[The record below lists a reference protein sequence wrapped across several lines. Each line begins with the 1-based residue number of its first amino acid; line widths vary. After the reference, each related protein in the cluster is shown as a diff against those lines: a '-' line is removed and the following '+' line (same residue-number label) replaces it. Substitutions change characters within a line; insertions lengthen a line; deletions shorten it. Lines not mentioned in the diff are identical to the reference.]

1 MILSP
6 NFESKFLTYKMTH
19 CWLTNC
25 WGSIRRLP
33 AVVYPATCS
42 SLVKSQQ
49 VNGETLTD
57 QAGYFNFGLR
67 FSNSKFQSLTG
78 RACLTIAPECTRALH
93 ERYIWRLH
101 SKVAQYSV
109 VAVDAQII
117 LSVRGS
123 YAIGESSH
131 RGKQRKI
138 EGNQKNDHSVRL
150 QITTCNPTF
159 CQVVMWSLSKCEKRK
174 IWTNSPHQTR

>member
-1 MILSP
+1 
-6 NFESKFLTYKMTH
+6 MTH

-78 RACLTIAPECTRALH
+78 RACLTIAPECTRTWTLHMNVAL
-93 ERYIWRLH
+93 ESCTILGGRSWCPNYPLGKRLLRNWRI
-101 SKVAQYSV
+101 K
-109 VAVDAQII
+109 
-117 LSVRGS
+117 
-123 YAIGESSH
+123 SS
-131 RGKQRKI
+131 RKTAKDWRKPK
-138 EGNQKNDHSVRL
+138 E
-150 QITTCNPTF
+150 
-159 CQVVMWSLSKCEKRK
+159 WSLCAVANHNLQSNILPSRYVIAFQMREEENLNEFTASDT
-174 IWTNSPHQTR
+174 IST